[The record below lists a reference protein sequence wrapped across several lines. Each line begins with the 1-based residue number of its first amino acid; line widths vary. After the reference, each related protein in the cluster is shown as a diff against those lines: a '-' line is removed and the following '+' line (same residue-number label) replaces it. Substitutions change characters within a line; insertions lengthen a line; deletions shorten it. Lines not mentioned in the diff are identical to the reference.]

1 MRISIN
7 TFKWYDPIWAAFIFF
22 TRLPLWKL
30 YQPPQ
35 ESYKAVVEYWPLTG
49 WLTGAIMA
57 ATLYVSVFL
66 FSFEIAIILALSARL
81 FLTGAL
87 HEDGLADF
95 FDGFGGGRADKSRIL
110 AIMKDSRIGT
120 YGVLSL
126 IIYYVLLFFSLQAIG
141 PTNAL
146 LSFLV
151 VDPFSK
157 MVAGQITQFL
167 PYARS
172 EEQAKIKTVYRK
184 FTLRTGIIFFIQGII
199 PLLLFIRFTE
209 TFRWDI
215 LVFVPCLT
223 MFILYMFM
231 NKRIQGYTGDC
242 CGAVFLLTELS
253 MYLSITYCLNNL

>member
-57 ATLYVSVFL
+57 ATLYGTMF
-66 FSFEIAIILALSARL
+66 FFPFHIAIILALASRL
-81 FLTGAL
+81 LLTGAL

-95 FDGFGGGRADKSRIL
+95 FDGFGGGRSDKNRIL

-126 IIYYVLLFFSLQAIG
+126 IIYYALLFSSLYAMG
-141 PTNAL
+141 PTHAL
-146 LSFLV
+146 FTILAA
-151 VDPFSK
+151 DPFCK

-172 EEQAKIKTVYRK
+172 EEEAKIKTAYRK
-184 FTLRTGIIFFIQGII
+184 FTLRTGIIFFIQGIV
-199 PLLLFIRFTE
+199 PLLLFIRLTE

-223 MFILYMFM
+223 MFMLYMFM